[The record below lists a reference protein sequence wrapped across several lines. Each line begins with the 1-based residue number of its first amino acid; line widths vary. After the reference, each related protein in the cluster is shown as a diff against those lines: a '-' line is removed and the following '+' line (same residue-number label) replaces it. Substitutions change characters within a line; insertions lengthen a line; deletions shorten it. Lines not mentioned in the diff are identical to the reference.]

1 MTAPSTRSSWRP
13 PLARATGLSPQLN
26 EFPNH
31 MTRHPRG
38 AAGYLKR
45 QRAFVHG
52 VLGSRSWESRHSL
65 PLLLPST
72 LPESAAG
79 FLLPVFLRF
88 TRLPFCLWRIFQE
101 TLIRNI
107 LPMV

>member
-26 EFPNH
+26 VFPNRLAH
-31 MTRHPRG
+31 HHRG
-38 AAGYLKR
+38 AAYYPNSR
-45 QRAFVHG
+45 RSFVHG
-52 VLGSRSWESRHSL
+52 VRGSLSLESRHSL
-65 PLLLPST
+65 PLALPST
-72 LPESAAG
+72 LQESVAG
-79 FLLPVFLRF
+79 FLLPVCLRF
-88 TRLPFCLWRIFQE
+88 TRLPFCRWRIFQG